1 MGNFPRDW
9 SGQIKDREI
18 ELRNNHFRDRD
29 GNVVNEKGYLI
40 DEQTGDLRSRYTFDA
55 VFRNFDMVGTTGG
68 NKVELPLPFRLE
80 RHNFNPHQCLGN
92 FEYDEKEKPRLLKD
106 SRTGLR
112 MDKNLRLVN
121 ASGWLI
127 DSEENIIDNQGQV
140 KFMKA

>member
-1 MGNFPRDW
+1 MFAVAFVCFGAD
-9 SGQIKDREI
+9 
-18 ELRNNHFRDRD
+18 
-29 GNVVNEKGYLI
+29 
-40 DEQTGDLRSRYTFDA
+40 TFDA